1 MNGEQYQSK
10 VTASH
15 LARDAYLYVRH
26 ATPRQGFGNAETIR
40 RQDRLRRQAVVLGWP
55 SERVIV
61 IESDVGQSGAAQQP
75 RPGFQQLVRQIELG
89 CVGLVMALEPSRW
102 ARNPTDWHRLL
113 EACALSETLLLD
125 HDGLYDPADSHDRV
139 LLGCDQTRSRT
150 VELCHFGKEIV
161 T

>member
-1 MNGEQYQSK
+1 MNGEQYPSK

-26 ATPRQGFGNAETIR
+26 ATPRQGFGNAEIR

-61 IESDVGQSGAAQQP
+61 IDSDVGQSGAAQQP
-75 RPGFQQLVRQIELG
+75 RPGVQQLVRQIELG

-102 ARNPTDWHRLL
+102 ARNLTDWQRLL
-113 EACALSETLLLD
+113 EACARSETLLLD
-125 HDGLYDPADSHDRV
+125 TSGRRPSHE
-139 LLGCDQTRSRT
+139 SRPPS
-150 VELCHFGKEIV
+150 ESQRQPSAA
-161 T
+161 

>member
-1 MNGEQYQSK
+1 MNGEQYQSQ

-40 RQDRLRRQAVVLGWP
+40 RQDQLRRQAVVLGWP

-61 IESDVGQSGAAQQP
+61 IDSDVGQPATSQTP
-75 RPGFQQLVRQIELG
+75 RLGFQRLVRQIELG
-89 CVGLVMALEPSRW
+89 CAGLVMALEPSRW
-102 ARNPTDWHRLL
+102 ARNLTDWQRLL
-113 EACALSETLLLD
+113 EACARSETLLLD
-125 HDGLYDPADSHDRV
+125 QHGLYDPADAHDRV
-139 LLGCDQTRSRT
+139 LLGCDQTLSRT
-150 VELCHFGKEIV
+150 TELCPLRKETV